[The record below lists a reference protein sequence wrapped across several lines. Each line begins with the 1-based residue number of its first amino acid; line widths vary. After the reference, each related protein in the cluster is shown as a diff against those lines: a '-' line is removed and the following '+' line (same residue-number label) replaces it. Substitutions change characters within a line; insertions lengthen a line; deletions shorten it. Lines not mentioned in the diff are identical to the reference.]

1 MYPLLFIELYYTL
14 IFSFWQLQ
22 KIRVPQGY
30 SYFAGGDVQH
40 RNFVNFSKCPKAFLC
55 DLEKQKTGININ
67 ATICDILKNKY
78 FIDLEKNFVHE
89 QGYSRNMAN
98 LRIIEKSFIGK
109 VPIRYLTEL
118 QVDMFL
124 RSITH
129 YSNSTIGKVYLQL
142 KLTFREAFNQHI
154 QSITT

>member
-1 MYPLLFIELYYTL
+1 MYWKSGSISL
-14 IFSFWQLQ
+14 W
-22 KIRVPQGY
+22 
-30 SYFAGGDVQH
+30 
-40 RNFVNFSKCPKAFLC
+40 
-55 DLEKQKTGININ
+55 LEKQKTGININ

-109 VPIRYLTEL
+109 LPIRYLTEL

-129 YSNSTIGKVYLQL
+129 YSNSTICKVYLQL
-142 KLTFREAFNQHI
+142 KLAFREAFNQHI
-154 QSITT
+154 IDENIMLSSSLKCPKSNKPDEKVK

>member
-1 MYPLLFIELYYTL
+1 MVKQSVNHFMGRVMFYGNNYNDCGVILY
-14 IFSFWQLQ
+14 
-22 KIRVPQGY
+22 
-30 SYFAGGDVQH
+30 
-40 RNFVNFSKCPKAFLC
+40 

-109 VPIRYLTEL
+109 LPIRYLTEL

-129 YSNSTIGKVYLQL
+129 YSNSTICKVYLQL
-142 KLTFREAFNQHI
+142 KLAFREAFNQHI
-154 QSITT
+154 IDENIMLSSSLKCPKSNKPDEKVK